1 MLGRERT
8 SQASSTASRIARSV
22 PEYLT
27 TGEATELLRLAPK
40 TLRNKVAS
48 GVFVEGAHFFRK
60 PGLGPRWKREA
71 LVRWLEDRE
80 LDQPDSMVEDV
91 PLANSTGDAERWA

>member
-8 SQASSTASRIARSV
+8 SQGSHAAARAEARL

-27 TGEATELLRLAPK
+27 TGEAAELLRVAPK
-40 TLRNKVAS
+40 TLRNK
-48 GVFVEGAHFFRK
+48 K

-80 LDQPDSMVEDV
+80 LEGSSSMADDV
-91 PLANSTGDAERWA
+91 PLATSTRGSVRWA